1 MENQGSTKPTGP
13 SSCLRIYYATQLEL
27 GKRPSHVDFVQVAEK
42 PSQLNDNEYW
52 ITATEDDAFR
62 VDGSHKSFNLSKSS
76 LSRWLMAWSGCIA
89 RPTTSTTKLHRA
101 IKRFAA
107 TIVDAKLVN
116 TGKHQALTTFLGRE
130 ETRELER
137 AWRSPQM
144 LPRVVLGLKEFS
156 EYETCQLMIHERGRT
171 IAESW
176 KCVGNSDL
184 NFSKTD
190 AKNFTK
196 IFNLVRKSKSK
207 LFDQSTAMLDDIQ
220 VVGNFLAREFSFKNH
235 SALLF
240 LSRNGFLP
248 PSQEEQSAF
257 NGLTEMVS
265 PYLERLLAREHAGER
280 MGQLMLLLEN
290 IPLSIELRDQSGS
303 LMFESKANKSRE
315 ESSEGNQQTYE
326 LPSGCQ
332 LTLHEEIGNNFD
344 IDHHRRVSLL
354 GELLNT
360 LQHELNNPLFGLH
373 LGALDMADESD
384 GEVAQTFTDIATN
397 TTRCQT
403 IIRNFSQLYSTTKND
418 SLISLKSFIDE
429 VFILTK
435 SEIRGISK
443 EIRFNGFEN
452 IDDFKLRL
460 NPISLSQ
467 VLFNLIINAGQAIKA
482 DAASDMQKLRDGKIT
497 LTITNQ
503 GESIHFEICDNGP
516 GLSSAFKA
524 NGAKPFFTTKPQ
536 GTGLGLTIIRGLL
549 EAIGSQLEIGDNSL
563 GRGASFSFS
572 LKLSA

>member
-1 MENQGSTKPTGP
+1 M
-13 SSCLRIYYATQLEL
+13 LD
-27 GKRPSHVDFVQVAEK
+27 H
-42 PSQLNDNEYW
+42 EYW
-52 ITATEDDAFR
+52 ISPLDDGHFR
-62 VDGSHKSFNLSKSS
+62 IEGQSKSFNLSRSS
-76 LSRWLMAWSGCIA
+76 LTRWLMAWSGCIA
-89 RPTTSTTKLHRA
+89 RPTTSASKLNRA
-101 IKRFAA
+101 IKKFAA

-137 AWRSPQM
+137 AWRTPQM
-144 LPRVVLGLKEFS
+144 LPRVVLGLKDFS

-171 IAESW
+171 VAESW
-176 KCVGNSDL
+176 KCSGNSDL

-207 LFDQSTAMLDDIQ
+207 LFDQSSAMLEDIQ

-248 PSQEEQSAF
+248 PGPEEQSAF
-257 NGLTEMVS
+257 NGLTEMVA

-290 IPLSIELRDQSGS
+290 IPLALELRDHSGS
-303 LMFESKANKSRE
+303 LMFESKSNKLRD
-315 ESSEGNQQTYE
+315 ESLEGNSQTFE
-326 LPSGCQ
+326 LPSGSQ
-332 LTLHEEIGNNFD
+332 LTIHDEADNSFD

-373 LGALDMADESD
+373 LGAQDMAEETS
-384 GEVAQTFTDIATN
+384 GEASETFGDIATN

-403 IIRNFSQLYSTTKND
+403 IIRNFSQLYSAQKND
-418 SLISLKSFIDE
+418 SLIALKSFIDE

-443 EIRFNGFEN
+443 EVIFKNFEN
-452 IDDFKLRL
+452 PETFQLKL

-467 VLFNLIINAGQAIKA
+467 ILFNLIINAGQAIKA
-482 DAASDMQKLRDGKIT
+482 DAATDMHKLRAGKIS
-497 LTITNQ
+497 LVITNHSD
-503 GESIHFEICDNGP
+503 SIRFELCDNGP
-516 GLSSAFKA
+516 GLSHAFKA
-524 NGAKPFFTTKPQ
+524 NGSKPFFTTKAQ

-549 EAIGSQLEIGDNSL
+549 ESIGSQLEIADNPQ
-563 GRGASFSFS
+563 GTGASFSFS
-572 LKLSA
+572 LKHTV

>member
-1 MENQGSTKPTGP
+1 M
-13 SSCLRIYYATQLEL
+13 RIYHSTQLEL
-27 GKRPSHVDFVQVAEK
+27 GRRPSHVDFVQVADK
-42 PSQLNDNEYW
+42 PFQLQENEYW
-52 ITATEDDAFR
+52 LTSN
-62 VDGSHKSFNLSKSS
+62 DGELFNLDGRNKSFILNKSS
-76 LSRWLMAWSGCIA
+76 LTRWLMAWSGCIA
-89 RPTTSTTKLHRA
+89 RPTTSTPKLHRA

-130 ETRELER
+130 ETREIER

-144 LPRVVLGLKEFS
+144 LPRVVLGLKDFS

-171 IAESW
+171 VAESW
-176 KCVGNSDL
+176 KCSGGSDL
-184 NFSKTD
+184 NFTKTD

-207 LFDQSTAMLDDIQ
+207 LFDQSTAMLSDIQ

-248 PSQEEQSAF
+248 PSTDEQHAF
-257 NGLTEMVS
+257 NGLTEMIS

-290 IPLSIELRDQSGS
+290 IPLALELRDHNRS
-303 LMFESKANKSRE
+303 LMFESKANKMRE
-315 ESSEGNQQTYE
+315 ESSEGSQQTYE

-332 LTLHEEIGNNFD
+332 LTLHEEVTNNFD

-373 LGALDMADESD
+373 LGALDMADDTE
-384 GEVAQTFTDIATN
+384 GETSQTFIDIASN

-403 IIRNFSQLYSTTKND
+403 IIRNFSQLYSTEKND
-418 SLISLKSFIDE
+418 SLINLKSFIDE

-443 EIRFNGFEN
+443 EINFHGFDS
-452 IDDFKLRL
+452 IDEFKLKL

-467 VLFNLIINAGQAIKA
+467 VLFNLIINAGQAIRTDAGA
-482 DAASDMQKLRDGKIT
+482 DPHKLRAGKIS
-497 LTITNQ
+497 LSITNC
-503 GESIHFEICDNGP
+503 GDIVRFSLVDNGP
-516 GLSSAFKA
+516 GLSSAFKT
-524 NGAKPFFTTKPQ
+524 NGTKPFFTTKAQ

-549 EAIGSQLEIGDNSL
+549 EAIGSQLEIDDNPN
-563 GRGASFSFS
+563 GRGASFSFNVKVS
-572 LKLSA
+572 V